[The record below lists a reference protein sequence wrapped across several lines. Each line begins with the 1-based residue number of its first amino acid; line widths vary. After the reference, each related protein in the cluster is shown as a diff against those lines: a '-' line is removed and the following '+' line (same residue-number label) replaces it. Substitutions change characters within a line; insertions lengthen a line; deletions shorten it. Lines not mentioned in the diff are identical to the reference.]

1 MRAKVAS
8 RWASNDGGSAETMK
22 VSVPPVRGCWA
33 DSGADSSQT
42 SKPVRSTA
50 ARRTSGRPPGA
61 CDPCIDCPS
70 LGDGRPERVFTT
82 VRHPERALLFAPAA
96 QATPGVLTIVNFRKP
111 INSQSTN
118 PQFTIFLLAFRC
130 HRLHRLFETG
140 HRRPHQP
147 RPDLPDAGLAVGD
160 AGVDA
165 RGDPGPHDLA
175 DVDAGGGAAEIQLRD
190 AEGGV
195 FRHRDLIH
203 FQGGL

>member
-70 LGDGRPERVFTT
+70 LGDGLPERGPYNPTT
-82 VRHPERALLFAPAA
+82 PKISLLSHP
-96 QATPGVLTIVNFRKP
+96 
-111 INSQSTN
+111 
-118 PQFTIFLLAFRC
+118 LLAMTCSDTTAVISQQPCRITNHYSPEC
-130 HRLHRLFETG
+130 AGHRLHRLFETG
-140 HRRPHQP
+140 HGRPHQP
-147 RPDLPDAGLAVGD
+147 RPDLPDARLAVGD
-160 AGVDA
+160 AGVNA

-175 DVDAGGGAAEIQLRD
+175 DVDAGRGSSEIQLRNT
-190 AEGGV
+190 EGGV